1 MSSPVSVHVVERD
14 GAHHY
19 RFRWNTSDLSGSGL
33 AVGYTDEDGIDHYNV
48 GLDSDSSL
56 IELTK
61 VTEQWMRLHGV
72 ERPCFADYTVIRYT
86 CEEWF
91 GSVQLLPPAV
101 TGEPTSEWAK
111 CATKIADQWTS
122 ADTDI
127 SLLDSYR
134 DNPRLYGRFF
144 QEVLARQLIDES
156 IENLRKLGEI
166 LDDDDDSSDIGRRS

>member
-101 TGEPTSEWAK
+101 TGEPKAEWCK
-111 CATKIADQWTS
+111 CATKLADQWTS
-122 ADTDI
+122 VYADL
-127 SLLDSYR
+127 SLLESYK
-134 DNPRLYGRFF
+134 DNPRLYGKYFKDA
-144 QEVLARQLIDES
+144 LARQLLASLYQEL
-156 IENLRKLGEI
+156 E
-166 LDDDDDSSDIGRRS
+166 DDDDDSSNIGRRS